1 MSPSLR
7 YKGNLQ
13 ILDDY
18 EAARN
23 MNHLYWTCK
32 IIQEREAKQFIEF
45 PRVKGSNGC
54 HDGKELKKQIYDR
67 SVAKG
72 DLPYDV

>member
-1 MSPSLR
+1 
-7 YKGNLQ
+7 
-13 ILDDY
+13 
-18 EAARN
+18 